1 MKAKLVAIAKRY
13 RPNGVSIKF
22 RRDEYLTPAHAQ
34 QFADGSKVMYVPR
47 PTTTA
52 ALYVYLHECA
62 HHHLGHCKPDYREP
76 LWLQEYE
83 AEQWAIATMRREG
96 VPVPRAMIW
105 EAKKY
110 VKECADID
118 AKKGRRPPPAKVV
131 RWMTRRFKQKPKPI
145 KNLRRPKHG

>member
-1 MKAKLVAIAKRY
+1 M
-13 RPNGVSIKF
+13 
-22 RRDEYLTPAHAQ
+22 
-34 QFADGSKVMYVPR
+34 PR
-47 PTTTA
+47 PDSRS

-96 VPVPRAMIW
+96 VPVPRRMIH

-110 VKECADID
+110 VKECATID
-118 AKKGRRPPPAKVV
+118 AQKGRRAPPAHVV
-131 RWMTRRFKQKPKPI
+131 RWMTRRYTKTPKPI
-145 KNLRRPKHG
+145 PNFRKPKNG